1 MGEREQREKSNLRY
15 NFIII
20 FVYICGIIL
29 LCQLFNL
36 QIVKGEEYRA
46 TSDTRLTRETTLKA
60 ARGSILDSK
69 GNEIAGTR
77 TSYTLELYNSKVSTK
92 DLNTSI
98 LNMIN
103 VLESNGDKYKDTFPI
118 KINPFEYIITDEEL
132 KTFKEENELEEN
144 LSAEQ
149 AFYYFKDKYE
159 IEQENIEDVR
169 KIIVVRYRISQE
181 GYSSTNPLT
190 IATDISN
197 ESIQIFNESSSKFS
211 GIHIAIEPVRKYQQK
226 SLASHILGYVGK
238 INEDEYKARREEGYT
253 QNDYIGK
260 TGIEYVFEEY
270 LKGEDGVKQIDMAV
284 DGTSTGEYITKEA
297 IAGSDVVL
305 TIDANLQAVAEE
317 ALKNNIEKI
326 RNGSFAESYDAKS
339 GAVVVTNVKTGEIL
353 ALVSYPDFEPELF
366 ITGISNEKWA
376 EYSENEA
383 LFNRAVQGAY
393 APGSIF
399 KMITGIAGLE
409 TGAITKDE
417 KIHTEGIYQRWHKP
431 HCWIWDDYRMTHGN
445 INVSEAIKHSCNCFF
460 YEVGYRMGIDALER
474 YARYF
479 GLGEKTG
486 IELPLETSGT
496 LASKTLYEERGLDW
510 QAGITL
516 SAAIGQAENNFSPIQ
531 MAKYIS
537 MLTNKGKNIDISI
550 VKTIIRPDGT
560 EVEQDEIDSFVN
572 NKLNIEQS
580 NIEDIQIN
588 EENLKAI
595 LEGMRTVTTEEGG
608 TAYSMFKGFDI
619 EVGGKTGSTE
629 NPNSYVNAWFAGFAP
644 FDEPEISVVVF
655 VENGGHGSYT
665 AEVARDIMEEY
676 FFANTNEIE
685 ENINAIPETET
696 LR

>member
-20 FVYICGIIL
+20 FIYICGIIL

-181 GYSSTNPLT
+181 GYSSTNPLI

-238 INEDEYKARREEGYT
+238 INEDEYKARKEEGYT

-479 GLGEKTG
+479 GLGERTG

>member
-1 MGEREQREKSNLRY
+1 M
-15 NFIII
+15 
-20 FVYICGIIL
+20 
-29 LCQLFNL
+29 
-36 QIVKGEEYRA
+36 
-46 TSDTRLTRETTLKA
+46 
-60 ARGSILDSK
+60 
-69 GNEIAGTR
+69 
-77 TSYTLELYNSKVSTK
+77 
-92 DLNTSI
+92 
-98 LNMIN
+98 
-103 VLESNGDKYKDTFPI
+103 
-118 KINPFEYIITDEEL
+118 
-132 KTFKEENELEEN
+132 
-144 LSAEQ
+144 
-149 AFYYFKDKYE
+149 
-159 IEQENIEDVR
+159 
-169 KIIVVRYRISQE
+169 
-181 GYSSTNPLT
+181 
-190 IATDISN
+190 
-197 ESIQIFNESSSKFS
+197 
-211 GIHIAIEPVRKYQQK
+211 
-226 SLASHILGYVGK
+226 
-238 INEDEYKARREEGYT
+238 
-253 QNDYIGK
+253 
-260 TGIEYVFEEY
+260 
-270 LKGEDGVKQIDMAV
+270 
-284 DGTSTGEYITKEA
+284 
-297 IAGSDVVL
+297 
-305 TIDANLQAVAEE
+305 
-317 ALKNNIEKI
+317 
-326 RNGSFAESYDAKS
+326 
-339 GAVVVTNVKTGEIL
+339 
-353 ALVSYPDFEPELF
+353 
-366 ITGISNEKWA
+366 
-376 EYSENEA
+376 
-383 LFNRAVQGAY
+383 FNRAVQGAY

>member
-20 FVYICGIIL
+20 FIYICGIIL

-77 TSYTLELYNSKVSTK
+77 TSYTLELYNSKVSTE

-103 VLESNGDKYKDTFPI
+103 VLESNGDKYKDAFPI
-118 KINPFEYIITDEEL
+118 KINPFEYTITDEEL
-132 KTFKEENELEEN
+132 KTFKEENDLEES
-144 LSAEQ
+144 LSAEE
-149 AFYYFKDKYE
+149 AFYYFKNKYE
-159 IEQENIEDVR
+159 IQQENIEDVR
-169 KIIVVRYRISQE
+169 RIIVVRYRISKE

-238 INEDEYKARREEGYT
+238 INEDEYKARKEEGYT

-284 DGTSTGEYITKEA
+284 DGTSTGEYVTKEA
-297 IAGSDVVL
+297 VAGSDVVL

-588 EENLKAI
+588 EENLKSI

>member
-20 FVYICGIIL
+20 FIYICGIIL

-77 TSYTLELYNSKVSTK
+77 TSYTLELYNSKVSTE

-326 RNGSFAESYDAKS
+326 RNGSFAESYDARS

>member
-20 FVYICGIIL
+20 FIYICGIIL

-676 FFANTNEIE
+676 FFANTNEIKE
-685 ENINAIPETET
+685 SINAIPETET

>member
-20 FVYICGIIL
+20 FIYICGIIL

-496 LASKTLYEERGLDW
+496 LASKTLYEQRGLDW

>member
-1 MGEREQREKSNLRY
+1 
-15 NFIII
+15 
-20 FVYICGIIL
+20 
-29 LCQLFNL
+29 
-36 QIVKGEEYRA
+36 
-46 TSDTRLTRETTLKA
+46 
-60 ARGSILDSK
+60 
-69 GNEIAGTR
+69 
-77 TSYTLELYNSKVSTK
+77 
-92 DLNTSI
+92 
-98 LNMIN
+98 
-103 VLESNGDKYKDTFPI
+103 
-118 KINPFEYIITDEEL
+118 
-132 KTFKEENELEEN
+132 
-144 LSAEQ
+144 
-149 AFYYFKDKYE
+149 
-159 IEQENIEDVR
+159 
-169 KIIVVRYRISQE
+169 
-181 GYSSTNPLT
+181 
-190 IATDISN
+190 
-197 ESIQIFNESSSKFS
+197 
-211 GIHIAIEPVRKYQQK
+211 
-226 SLASHILGYVGK
+226 
-238 INEDEYKARREEGYT
+238 
-253 QNDYIGK
+253 
-260 TGIEYVFEEY
+260 
-270 LKGEDGVKQIDMAV
+270 MAV

>member
-676 FFANTNEIE
+676 FFANTNEIKE
-685 ENINAIPETET
+685 SINAIPETET

>member
-20 FVYICGIIL
+20 FIYICGIIL

-284 DGTSTGEYITKEA
+284 DGTSTGEYITKES

-486 IELPLETSGT
+486 I
-496 LASKTLYEERGLDW
+496 
-510 QAGITL
+510 
-516 SAAIGQAENNFSPIQ
+516 
-531 MAKYIS
+531 
-537 MLTNKGKNIDISI
+537 
-550 VKTIIRPDGT
+550 
-560 EVEQDEIDSFVN
+560 
-572 NKLNIEQS
+572 
-580 NIEDIQIN
+580 
-588 EENLKAI
+588 
-595 LEGMRTVTTEEGG
+595 
-608 TAYSMFKGFDI
+608 
-619 EVGGKTGSTE
+619 
-629 NPNSYVNAWFAGFAP
+629 
-644 FDEPEISVVVF
+644 
-655 VENGGHGSYT
+655 
-665 AEVARDIMEEY
+665 
-676 FFANTNEIE
+676 
-685 ENINAIPETET
+685 
-696 LR
+696 

>member
-20 FVYICGIIL
+20 FIYICGIIL

-77 TSYTLELYNSKVSTK
+77 TSYTLELYNSKVSTE

-676 FFANTNEIE
+676 FFANTNEIKE
-685 ENINAIPETET
+685 SINAIPETET

>member
-20 FVYICGIIL
+20 FIYICGIIL

-77 TSYTLELYNSKVSTK
+77 TSYTLELYNSKVSTE

-103 VLESNGDKYKDTFPI
+103 VLESNGDKYKDAFPI
-118 KINPFEYIITDEEL
+118 KINPFEYTITDEEL
-132 KTFKEENELEEN
+132 KTFKEENDLEES
-144 LSAEQ
+144 LSAEE
-149 AFYYFKDKYE
+149 AFYYFKNKYE
-159 IEQENIEDVR
+159 IQQENIEDVR
-169 KIIVVRYRISQE
+169 RIIVVRYRISKE

-238 INEDEYKARREEGYT
+238 INEDEYKARKEEGYT

-284 DGTSTGEYITKEA
+284 DGTSTGEYVTKEA
-297 IAGSDVVL
+297 VAGSDVVL

>member
-20 FVYICGIIL
+20 FIYICGIIL

-665 AEVARDIMEEY
+665 AEVARDIMEKY

>member
-1 MGEREQREKSNLRY
+1 MGEREQTEKSNLRY

-20 FVYICGIIL
+20 FIYICGIIL

-77 TSYTLELYNSKVSTK
+77 TSYTLELYNSKVSTE

-103 VLESNGDKYKDTFPI
+103 VLESNGDKYKDAFPI
-118 KINPFEYIITDEEL
+118 KINPFEYTITDEEL
-132 KTFKEENELEEN
+132 KTFKEENDLEES
-144 LSAEQ
+144 LSAEE
-149 AFYYFKDKYE
+149 AFYYFKNKYE
-159 IEQENIEDVR
+159 IQQENIEDVR
-169 KIIVVRYRISQE
+169 RIIVVRYRISKE

-238 INEDEYKARREEGYT
+238 INEDEYKARKEEGYT

-284 DGTSTGEYITKEA
+284 DGTSTGEYVTKEA
-297 IAGSDVVL
+297 VAGSDVVL

>member
-20 FVYICGIIL
+20 FIYICGIIL

-77 TSYTLELYNSKVSTK
+77 TSYTLELYNSKVSTE

-103 VLESNGDKYKDTFPI
+103 VLEKNGDKYKDTFPI
-118 KINPFEYIITDEEL
+118 KTNPFEYTITDEEL
-132 KTFKEENELEEN
+132 KTFKEENDLEES
-144 LSAEQ
+144 LSAEE
-149 AFYYFKDKYE
+149 AFYYFKNKYE
-159 IEQENIEDVR
+159 IQQENIEDVR
-169 KIIVVRYRISQE
+169 KIIVVRYRISKE

-238 INEDEYKARREEGYT
+238 INEDEYKARKEEGYT

-284 DGTSTGEYITKEA
+284 DGTSTGEYVTKEA
-297 IAGSDVVL
+297 VAGSDVVL

>member
-20 FVYICGIIL
+20 FIYICGIIL

-77 TSYTLELYNSKVSTK
+77 TSYTLELYNSKVSTE

-103 VLESNGDKYKDTFPI
+103 VLESNGDKYKDAFPI
-118 KINPFEYIITDEEL
+118 KINPFEYTITDEEL
-132 KTFKEENELEEN
+132 KTFKEENDLEES
-144 LSAEQ
+144 LSAEE
-149 AFYYFKDKYE
+149 AFYYFKNKYE
-159 IEQENIEDVR
+159 IQQENIEDVR
-169 KIIVVRYRISQE
+169 RIIVVRYRISKE

>member
-20 FVYICGIIL
+20 FIYICGIIL

-118 KINPFEYIITDEEL
+118 KINPFEYIITDEKL

-417 KIHTEGIYQRWHKP
+417 KIHTVGIYQRWHRP

-676 FFANTNEIE
+676 FFANTNEIKE
-685 ENINAIPETET
+685 SINAIPETET

>member
-1 MGEREQREKSNLRY
+1 MVKRKGKLNINLRF
-15 NFIII
+15 NILTVLI
-20 FVYICGIIL
+20 YIVGIIL
-29 LCQLFNL
+29 IIKLFNL
-36 QIVKGEEYRA
+36 QIVHGAEYREQ
-46 TSDTRLTRETTLKA
+46 SNTRLTRESTLEA
-60 ARGSILDSK
+60 ARGSIVDRTGVDLVTSK
-69 GNEIAGTR
+69 IQY
-77 TSYTLELYNSKVSTK
+77 SLEMYKTKVEDA
-92 DLNTSI
+92 DLNQAI
-98 LNMIN
+98 LNM
-103 VLESNGDKYKDTFPI
+103 VQTLEKYGCSYDDILPI
-118 KINPFEYIITDEEL
+118 KVEPFEFTISGESLSSWKEDNNFDENITAEEAFNKL
-132 KTFKEENELEEN
+132 K
-144 LSAEQ
+144 
-149 AFYYFKDKYE
+149 DRYE
-159 IEQENIEDVR
+159 IQFDNVQDAR
-169 KIIVVRYRISQE
+169 KVMLIRYEITVN
-181 GYSSTNPLT
+181 GYSSTKSVE
-190 IATDISN
+190 ISDN
-197 ESIQIFNESSSKFS
+197 IPAEAVAEFSESSDKYA
-211 GIHIAIEPVRKYQQK
+211 GINIVVKPVREYTSG
-226 SLASHILGYVGK
+226 SLASHILGYASQ
-238 INEDEYKARREEGYT
+238 ITSEEYEKRKDTYGM
-253 QNDYIGK
+253 NDIIGK

-270 LKGEDGVKQIDMAV
+270 LKGKNGTKQIDMAV
-284 DGTSTGEYITKEA
+284 DGTTTAEYIAEEA
-297 IAGSDVVL
+297 IKGSDVVL

-676 FFANTNEIE
+676 FFANTNEIKE
-685 ENINAIPETET
+685 SINAIPETET